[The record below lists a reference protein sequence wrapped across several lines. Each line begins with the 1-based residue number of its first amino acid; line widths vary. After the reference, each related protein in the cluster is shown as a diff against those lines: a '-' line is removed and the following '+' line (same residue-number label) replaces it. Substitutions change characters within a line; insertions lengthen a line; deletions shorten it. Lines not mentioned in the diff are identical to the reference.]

1 MFIKATAIRKHST
14 KSFIALCAAVYAAG
28 AWAGPASPSS
38 ASADYRLAL
47 WPQRAHSPD
56 FTLVDVNGQKLSLAN
71 YRGRVV
77 VIVFGFTRCPD
88 VCPAE
93 LFKLALAMKRLGPV
107 SDRVQVLFVS
117 LDPEWDTPKVLKHY
131 VAGFDRRFVGLTG
144 TASEVNQ
151 AAANFF
157 VEYARVEVGTG
168 HTIDHST
175 AVFVCDVSGRL
186 RLLGTPDTSVPD
198 FVHDLT
204 ALAAE

>member
-1 MFIKATAIRKHST
+1 M
-14 KSFIALCAAVYAAG
+14 
-28 AWAGPASPSS
+28 
-38 ASADYRLAL
+38 
-47 WPQRAHSPD
+47 
-56 FTLVDVNGQKLSLAN
+56 
-71 YRGRVV
+71 
-77 VIVFGFTRCPD
+77 VFGFTRCPD

-157 VEYARVEVGTG
+157 VEYARVEVGAG
-168 HTIDHST
+168 HTIDHSA
-175 AVFVCDVSGRL
+175 AVFVCDARGRL

-198 FVHDLT
+198 FVHDLA
-204 ALAAE
+204 ALAAEQARGQSDANNR